1 MPSMPKIIKDTG
13 SVSVWSGSDYAPITT
28 WYGDVSKD
36 AFGSSVSAGDVNG
49 DGKAD
54 VIIGIPGFD
63 IPPVP
68 PAKTI
73 KDAGAVKVQ
82 SGASL

>member
-1 MPSMPKIIKDTG
+1 M
-13 SVSVWSGSDYAPITT
+13 ITPRSLHD
-28 WYGDVSKD
+28 GDVSKD

-63 IPPVP
+63 IPSQCR